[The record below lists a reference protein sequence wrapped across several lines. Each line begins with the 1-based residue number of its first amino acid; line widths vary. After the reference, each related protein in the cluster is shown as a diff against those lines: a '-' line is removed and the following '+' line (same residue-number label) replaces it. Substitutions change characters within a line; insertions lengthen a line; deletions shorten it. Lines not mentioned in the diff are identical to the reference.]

1 MRSISSSFKPSQY
14 QEQIS
19 KQYKIRDI
27 SSTPTSALMDMDV
40 LFVGGGPAGLTGAI
54 RLKQLC
60 QKDFPDIQIAVLEK
74 ASRLGGHSLS
84 GAVVNPVVFQELF
97 PELKI
102 KDFPF
107 HQPVKKEKLFYLS
120 QKNQWPLLPPPSM
133 KNKNFYTASLC
144 EMLRWMGEKAET
156 AGIHLLTSFSADEL
170 LVEKS
175 FVRGVSTAPAGLNKD
190 GTPNPSYQ
198 EPVFIRS
205 PLTVLADGSRGHL
218 SQAWMR
224 WKNIHS
230 RYPQTY
236 ALGVKELWEVPSEN
250 LSNHQQKIVHTLG
263 WPLPPAVFGGA
274 WIYPLKENLLSIG
287 LVAGLDSPLS
297 DLDVHEKLQALKSH
311 PLLADLLKGGKCVE
325 WGAKTIPEGGYH
337 AMPEQLYDDG
347 LLIAGDSAG
356 MVNVP
361 ALKGIHYAMTAGWL
375 SAETAFSALKAKDFS
390 HSILKTYNTAVKKN
404 SRIGKDLYPVRN
416 VRQAFEKNIFW
427 GLLKSGLMF
436 LSKGVFP
443 GDLPLHRKVDAEKPR
458 KGGGKLYTQAK
469 SAPRGRTKHPS
480 FFLRLWQL
488 VKRQKGSA
496 LGPAKAVSADGFKTY
511 LSKQEAVYLSG
522 NKTRDDIPSHLK
534 VPADLP
540 LEIQEFYTHLC
551 PAGVYEQ
558 KDGQW
563 IVNAPNC
570 IDCKA
575 TDVLGPRWSPRE
587 GGAGPN
593 YTRM

>member
-1 MRSISSSFKPSQY
+1 MRTTSPIFRPSQY
-14 QEQIS
+14 QE
-19 KQYKIRDI
+19 KPEHKIKELA
-27 SSTPTSALMDMDV
+27 SVPTQALMDMDV

-74 ASRLGGHSLS
+74 ASHIGGHSLS
-84 GAVVNPVVFQELF
+84 GAVVNPVVFKELF
-97 PELKI
+97 PANQLQ
-102 KDFPF
+102 DFPF
-107 HQPVKKEKLFYLS
+107 RQKVKKEKLFYLS
-120 QKNQWPLLPPPSM
+120 QKSQWPLWPPPSM

-144 EMLRWMGEKAET
+144 EMLRWMGKEAESL
-156 AGIHLLTSFSADEL
+156 GVHIFTSFCADEL

-175 FVRGVSTAPAGLNKD
+175 FVRGVSTAPAGLNKE
-190 GTPNPSYQ
+190 GRPGPSYQ
-198 EPVFIRS
+198 EPAFIRS
-205 PLTVLADGSRGHL
+205 KLTVLADGSRGHL

-224 WKNIHS
+224 WKNISS

-236 ALGVKELWEVPSEN
+236 GLGVKELWEVPSKN
-250 LSNHQQKIVHTLG
+250 LSHFQHKIIHTMG
-263 WPLPPAVFGGA
+263 WPLPSSVFGGA
-274 WIYPLKENLLSIG
+274 WLYPLGENLLSIG

-297 DLDVHEKLQALKSH
+297 DLDVHEKLQELKSH
-311 PLLADLLKGGKCVE
+311 PLLSNFLKGGKCVE

-337 AMPEQLYDDG
+337 AMPDKLCDDG
-347 LLIAGDSAG
+347 MLIAGDSAS

-375 SAETAFSALKAKDFS
+375 SAEKSFSALKAQDFS
-390 HSILKTYNTAVKKN
+390 YKILKSYDKVVRKQ
-404 SRIGKDLYPVRN
+404 SRIGQDLYLVRN

-427 GLLKSGLMF
+427 GFLKSGLMF
-436 LSKGVFP
+436 LSKGAFP
-443 GDLPLHRKVDAEKPR
+443 SDLKRPLKADTEKPR
-458 KGGGKLYTQAK
+458 VWQEAQSSHSKNTRLSQP
-469 SAPRGRTKHPS
+469 SATRSH
-480 FFLRLWQL
+480 
-488 VKRQKGSA
+488 SA
-496 LGPAKAVSADGFKTY
+496 STR

-540 LEIQEFYTHLC
+540 EELKKFYSRLC

-558 KDGQW
+558 KQGQW
-563 IVNAPNC
+563 VVNAPNC

-575 TDVLGPRWSPRE
+575 TDILGPRWSPRE
-587 GGAGPN
+587 GGAGAN

>member
-1 MRSISSSFKPSQY
+1 MTKGKSVALQSSVFKPLQY
-14 QEQIS
+14 QA
-19 KQYKIRDI
+19 KLNPQYKIKQI
-27 SSTPTSALMDMDV
+27 ASVPAPSLMDMDV

-60 QKDFPDIQIAVLEK
+60 QQDFPDMQIAVLEK

-84 GAVVNPVVFQELF
+84 GAVVNPVVLKELF
-97 PELKI
+97 PDMKL

-107 HQPVKKEKLFYLS
+107 RQQIQQEKLFYLS
-120 QKNQWPLLPPPSM
+120 QKRKWPLLPPPSM

-144 EMLRWMGEKAET
+144 EILRWMGEKAES
-156 AGIHLLTSFSADEL
+156 AGIHILTSFSADEL
-170 LVEKS
+170 LVENTTVK
-175 FVRGVSTAPAGLNKD
+175 GVSTAPAGLSKE
-190 GTPNPSYQ
+190 GRPGPSYQ

-205 PLTVLADGSRGHL
+205 PLTILADGSRGHL

-224 WKNIHS
+224 WKNVHS

-236 ALGVKELWEVPSEN
+236 ALGVKELWEVPPEN
-250 LSNHQQKIVHTLG
+250 LSHFRQKIIHLMG
-263 WPLPPAVFGGA
+263 WPLPSDVFGGA
-274 WIYPLKENLLSIG
+274 WIYPLEEKLLSIG
-287 LVAGLDSPLS
+287 LVAGLDSSLPN
-297 DLDVHEKLQALKSH
+297 LDVHEKLQDLKSH
-311 PLLADLLKGGKCVE
+311 PLLADFLRGGKCVE

-337 AMPEQLYDDG
+337 AMPERLYDDG

-375 SAETAFSALKAKDFS
+375 SAEVAFSALKAQDFS
-390 HSILKTYNTAVKKN
+390 SRILKNYDRAVRKK
-404 SRIGKDLYPVRN
+404 SRIGRELYPVRN
-416 VRQAFEKNIFW
+416 VRQAFEQHIFK

-436 LSKGVFP
+436 LSRGFFP
-443 GDLPLHRKVDAEKPR
+443 GDHKKPLKLDSEKPR
-458 KGGGKLYTQAK
+458 QWKTPEGVDSIHGGGSGQAIK
-469 SAPRGRTKHPS
+469 QAQKKPR
-480 FFLRLWQL
+480 
-488 VKRQKGSA
+488 
-496 LGPAKAVSADGFKTY
+496 
-511 LSKQEAVYLSG
+511 LSKQEAVFLSG

-534 VPADLP
+534 VPPDLP
-540 LEIQEFYTHLC
+540 EEIKQFYAHLC

-558 KDGQW
+558 KLGQW
-563 IVNAPNC
+563 VVNAPNC

-575 TDVLGPRWSPRE
+575 TDVLGPLWSPRE